1 VRLLLGNLA
10 VAVGYWTFA
19 ELGSLAQ
26 YTGQIEVAWL
36 PVGFAAGML
45 YLGDLR
51 WFVGGMVGDFVVGA
65 NFGFAFPWDVPDLVT
80 TAGNTIEFVL
90 AAYLMRRW
98 LGPRNVLERPTD
110 VGRLFVAIGIGTAVS
125 AVVGNLDAVW
135 LGGAPWSDFAEGVRT
150 WWLGDTSGGLLL
162 APLLMVWWANSRL
175 PRWHFR
181 QVVEGVGILGLVA
194 GVSVAVFSS
203 RHPLTYVVFPALV
216 LAAVYLGQ
224 RGATLAVF
232 LTYAVAVGMTAAD
245 VGPFASRSIDDQTL
259 DTQLYVLVASVTTLI
274 LGAAVSARRRAAVD
288 LAQSRERERERGVRE
303 RERIAR
309 DLHDSVSQTLFSLGL
324 QAGIAKHEIART
336 HLASGS
342 ALPAAIDELAL
353 LAHGALVEIRAS
365 IFELRGDAITEQGLV
380 AALGAHGAA
389 LAVRNEVSVSVEGP
403 PERLPLSPAVEELL
417 FRIGQ
422 EAVTNAVKHSG
433 SVSVSAK
440 VTIEDDAVALDICD
454 QGVGFDAHRSYGG
467 HLGLELMRIR
477 ASEAGGRVMID
488 SSPTTGTAIRV
499 VVPSATA
506 RAAAPP
512 SVLPGPRAAPPASVS

>member
-1 VRLLLGNLA
+1 MLVGNLA
-10 VAVGYWTFA
+10 LAVGYWTLA
-19 ELGSLAQ
+19 ELGSLVQ
-26 YTGQIEVAWL
+26 YTGEIEVAWL

-51 WFVGGMVGDFVVGA
+51 WFVGGMVGDFLVGN
-65 NFGFAFPWDVPDLVT
+65 NFALVFPWDAPDLVT
-80 TAGNTIEFVL
+80 TAGNTIEFLL

-110 VGRLFVAIGIGTAVS
+110 VGRLFVAMATGTAVS

-135 LGGAPWSDFAEGVRT
+135 LSGAPWSAFAAGVRT
-150 WWLGDTSGGLLL
+150 WWLGDMSGGLLL
-162 APLLMVWWANSRL
+162 APLLIVWWAG
-175 PRWHFR
+175 PRFPPRQFR
-181 QVVEGVGILGLVA
+181 QVVEGAGIFALVA

-203 RHPLTYVVFPALV
+203 HHPLTYVVFPALV

-232 LTYAVAVGMTAAD
+232 LTYAVAVGMTAANE
-245 VGPFASRSIDDQTL
+245 GPFVSRSIDDQTL
-259 DTQLYVLVASVTTLI
+259 DTQLFILVASVTTLI

-288 LAQSRERERERGVRE
+288 LAQSRERERERGLLE

-336 HLASGS
+336 QSTAGS
-342 ALPAAIDELAL
+342 ALPAAIDEVAL

-365 IFELRGDAITEQGLV
+365 IFELRGDAITEHGLV
-380 AALGAHGAA
+380 TALGAHGAA
-389 LAVRNEVSVSVEGP
+389 LAVRTDASVSVEGP

-440 VTIEDDAVALDICD
+440 VTIEDGAVVLDIRD
-454 QGVGFDAHRSYGG
+454 RGVGFDAHRSYGG
-467 HLGLELMRIR
+467 HLGLELMRVR
-477 ASEAGGRVMID
+477 ASEAGGRIRID
-488 SSPTTGTAIRV
+488 SSPTAGTAIRV
-499 VVPSATA
+499 VVPSANA
-506 RAAAPP
+506 KAAAPP
-512 SVLPGPRAAPPASVS
+512 PILPGPRAAPPASVS